1 MVCRSLTLGRRS
13 HISLSTPS
21 STAWAVSLTPPPIYV
36 CGRLVSHML
45 VSISHKVFA
54 LFTCKFCFWIC
65 LVPLLFDCPP
75 PQIQVLKILLWK
87 LNLLCFLCRTIMGE
101 SRRYI
106 YPVITCISVWCL
118 IPVELSEVLWNM
130 VMRTALQIPDFKGAI
145 VLVAV
150 FAFWA
155 CATVIVLILMEGL
168 SAFLHTLRLHW

>member
-1 MVCRSLTLGRRS
+1 
-13 HISLSTPS
+13 
-21 STAWAVSLTPPPIYV
+21 
-36 CGRLVSHML
+36 
-45 VSISHKVFA
+45 
-54 LFTCKFCFWIC
+54 
-65 LVPLLFDCPP
+65 
-75 PQIQVLKILLWK
+75 
-87 LNLLCFLCRTIMGE
+87 MGE
-101 SRRYI
+101 IFILYLH
-106 YPVITCISVWCL
+106 VLSVWRL